1 MRDASNLWKLVG
13 DRHGVEKRDGLWSH
27 PDLMPTA
34 EDLDEPIDF
43 ADRVGE
49 TGSLDDLDPIAELE
63 RTQQSEQ
70 SERSEREQKS
80 KDTPPEEG
88 ETPA

>member
-13 DRHGVEKRDGLWSH
+13 DRHGLEKRDGLWSH

-49 TGSLDDLDPIAELE
+49 AGSLDDLDPMAELE
-63 RTQQSEQ
+63 RT
-70 SERSEREQKS
+70 ERSEREERE
-80 KDTPPEEG
+80 KDTPEEG
-88 ETPA
+88 DEGNTKS